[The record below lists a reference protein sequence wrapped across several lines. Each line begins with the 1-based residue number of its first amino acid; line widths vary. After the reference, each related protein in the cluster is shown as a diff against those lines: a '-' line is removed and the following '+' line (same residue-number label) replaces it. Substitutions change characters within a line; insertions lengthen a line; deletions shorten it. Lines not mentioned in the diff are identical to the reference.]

1 MDQSLFLATLHVADL
16 QVGDR
21 VSIAV
26 LSVDGF
32 FLRGVRLVL
41 SLGFL
46 GSRLVVFIQL
56 ALAGHLAEATFTALD
71 TIGRLLVLLALIT
84 LSGTLRR
91 GGVPRDLSAK
101 EIVDDHLGDTIQ
113 IGLTSLE
120 ETATLASKK
129 REPVEVVLLVLD
141 TVGALKVTGQDTTE
155 NSRDVLL
162 WVVNVLHSADS
173 TEKNILLGVVGIG
186 RDHTGTI
193 DKIDSLHQGNVLPH
207 LGLTRN
213 GSDRAHLL
221 VTESVDDR
229 RLARVGVADQAN
241 RHLLAVG
248 VKGRELAKQRDQRT
262 LAERVVDVGMESK
275 TRVVLRKMTNPSGLV
290 KDAKLAISH

>member
-1 MDQSLFLATLHVADL
+1 MDQSLLLATLHVADL

-26 LSVDGF
+26 LG
-32 FLRGVRLVL
+32 L

-46 GSRLVVFIQL
+46 GSRLVVFVQL

-71 TIGRLLVLLALIT
+71 TVGRLLVFLALIT
-84 LSGTLRR
+84 LSGTLGR
-91 GGVPRDLSAK
+91 GGVPRDLSTK
-101 EIVDDHLGDTIQ
+101 EIVDHHLGDTIQ

-120 ETATLASKK
+120 ETTALASKK

-141 TVGALKVTGQDTTE
+141 TVGALKVTGQDTAE
-155 NSRDVLL
+155 NSRNVLL

-173 TEKNILLGVVGIG
+173 TEKDVLLSVVGVG
-186 RDHTGTI
+186 RDHTRTI
-193 DKIDSLHQGNVLPH
+193 DEVDSLHQGNVLPH

-213 GSDRAHLL
+213 GSDCAHLL
-221 VTESVDDR
+221 VSESVDDG

-248 VKGRELAKQRDQRT
+248 MKGRELTKQGDQRT
-262 LAERVVDVGMESK
+262 LAERVVDIGVESE
-275 TRVVLRKMTNPSGLV
+275 TRVVLRKMANPSGLV
-290 KDAKLAISH
+290 KDAKLAINH